1 MKIYSFSSKGNRFLN
16 QDYFKNVVILK
27 DISMHIVADG
37 IGGYKYGELAAK
49 IATDTFTDFIVQN
62 IKNTSIE
69 NNINMAFVAA
79 NNAVI
84 EESKKLKS
92 KIGTTIAGVI
102 INQNDIYAFWLGD
115 VRIYL
120 FRGNKQLFVSK
131 DHSLINQ
138 MRNEEIVPI
147 EKIDK
152 YKHIITKSIPEK
164 YFKDPVPIVKLN
176 KEQNDT
182 IIICSDGLHNNID
195 PCIFIEKKNVDLDK
209 YLNEYSSKMNDNY
222 TITLLKEK

>member
-1 MKIYSFSSKGNRFLN
+1 MKIYSFSSKGNRTHN
-16 QDYFKNVVILK
+16 QDYYRNVVVSK

-37 IGGYKYGELAAK
+37 MGGYEYGELAAK
-49 IATDTFTDFIVQN
+49 IATDTFADFILLN

-69 NNINMAFVAA
+69 NNINMAFIAA

-84 EESKKLKS
+84 EESKRLES
-92 KIGTTIAGVI
+92 KVGTTIAGVI

-120 FRGNKQLFVSK
+120 FRGNRELFVSI

-138 MRNEEIVPI
+138 IRNKEIIPI

-152 YKHIITKSIPEK
+152 YKHIVTKSIPEK
-164 YFKDPVPIVKLN
+164 HFKDPVPIVKLN
-176 KEQNDT
+176 KEKNDT
-182 IIICSDGLHNNID
+182 IIICSDGLHNYID
-195 PCIFIEKKNVDLDK
+195 PCFLINKKDIDLDK
-209 YLNEYSSKMNDNY
+209 YLNEFSSKIYDNY
-222 TITLLKEK
+222 TITLLKEE

>member
-1 MKIYSFSSKGNRFLN
+1 MKIYSFSSKGNRILN
-16 QDYFKNVVILK
+16 QDYFKNIVILK

-37 IGGYKYGELAAK
+37 MGGYEYGELAAK
-49 IATDTFTDFIVQN
+49 IATDTFTEFMVQN
-62 IKNTSIE
+62 IKNNSIE

-120 FRGNKQLFVSK
+120 FRGNKQFFVSK

-147 EKIDK
+147 EKIDR
-152 YKHIITKSIPEK
+152 YKHIVTKSIPEK

-195 PCIFIEKKNVDLDK
+195 PGIFIEKKTVDLDK